1 MYLVSDDYGDF
12 KEIMNYKQLYEML
25 VDEILRDTLE
35 NLDFESKDVMNLN
48 IKQLGKLAKDTSI
61 VDEKYIIDNL
71 KSYGWSV
78 MNIFDIQKSLNDI
91 REYVARK
98 STDIKVFDDVL
109 KYIDE
114 ELR

>member
-25 VDEILRDTLE
+25 VDELIEYTKNNYEEYDIV
-35 NLDFESKDVMNLN
+35 SLN
-48 IKQLGKLAKDTSI
+48 VKQLGELAKNNL
-61 VDEKYIIDNL
+61 VDEKYIVDNL

-78 MNIFDIQKSLNDI
+78 LNILDIQKGVNDL

-114 ELR
+114 ELK

>member
-25 VDEILRDTLE
+25 VDEIVDDTIRVGE
-35 NLDFESKDVMNLN
+35 YEIIEYNAE
-48 IKQLGKLAKDTSI
+48 QLGKLAKNNLVSED
-61 VDEKYIIDNL
+61 YIIDNL
-71 KSYGWSV
+71 QSYGWHV
-78 MNIFDIQKSLNDI
+78 INIFDIKKGLNDI

-98 STDIKVFDDVL
+98 NNNLKVLDDIL

-114 ELR
+114 ELK

>member
-71 KSYGWSV
+71 KS
-78 MNIFDIQKSLNDI
+78 
-91 REYVARK
+91 
-98 STDIKVFDDVL
+98 
-109 KYIDE
+109 
-114 ELR
+114 

>member
-25 VDEILRDTLE
+25 VDELVADTKNNYE
-35 NLDFESKDVMNLN
+35 EYDIIKLN
-48 IKQLGKLAKDTSI
+48 VEQLGKLAKNNL
-61 VDEKYIIDNL
+61 VNEKYIVDNL
-71 KSYGWSV
+71 QSYGWHV
-78 MNIFDIQKSLNDI
+78 LNILDIQDGVNQL

-98 STDIKVFDDVL
+98 STDVKAFDDIL

-114 ELR
+114 ELK

>member
-1 MYLVSDDYGDF
+1 
-12 KEIMNYKQLYEML
+12 
-25 VDEILRDTLE
+25 
-35 NLDFESKDVMNLN
+35 
-48 IKQLGKLAKDTSI
+48 
-61 VDEKYIIDNL
+61 
-71 KSYGWSV
+71 